1 MRRRPQH
8 HPHLN
13 APLVIM
19 THEPD
24 YHAVPG
30 EEGMEEGVPSSFYG
44 EQGEKSKKRSR
55 LLRRSYVFRRRLAVC
70 SFVMAGTLL
79 SLFIAV
85 KRGHLLRKFHS
96 KYVTRHG
103 RAQLLHLVKF
113 LVFKAFLGHFPR

>member
-1 MRRRPQH
+1 
-8 HPHLN
+8 
-13 APLVIM
+13 M

-44 EQGEKSKKRSR
+44 EQGEKTKKRSR

-79 SLFIAV
+79 SLFIAI

-96 KYVTRHG
+96 KRSPWSRVLMDRQIPRFQVIFGSFSSFHNWKMT
-103 RAQLLHLVKF
+103 VKIS
-113 LVFKAFLGHFPR
+113 